1 MARSTKPN
9 DGARRR
15 FLGVSLAGL
24 IGGSWL
30 ALGSRDALA
39 SEDSGHPLR
48 RGLHPNGA
56 PAADT
61 GYSPGIAAQPGKIVF
76 VSGQG
81 PQDLD
86 ASMETQMHQTFERIG
101 RVLEEG
107 GASFAHIVMM
117 RSYFVNIERDLPIFR
132 KVRREYLL
140 APYPAS
146 SAVGVPALAIKGLE
160 IEIEAQAVV
169 RGE

>member
-1 MARSTKPN
+1 MARSTKPK
-9 DGARRR
+9 DGVRRH
-15 FLGVSLAGL
+15 FLGVSLAGV
-24 IGGSWL
+24 IGGTWL
-30 ALGSRDALA
+30 AFGRRDTLA
-39 SEDSGHPLR
+39 SEDSGHPF
-48 RGLHPNGA
+48 RGLHPDGA
-56 PAADT
+56 PAADA

-81 PQDLD
+81 PKDLN
-86 ASMETQMHQTFERIG
+86 ASMETQMHQTFQRIG

-146 SAVGVPALAIKGLE
+146 SAVGVPALAIQGLE
-160 IEIEAQAVV
+160 IEIEAQAIV
-169 RGE
+169 RT